1 MAGSAR
7 EFVYGL
13 VAAGILV
20 KAPVGVGAACKA
32 KDGLAQLKIIASP
45 CHSAVRGMGLTTLPP
60 ALPPANTSTSV
71 DVSAREYILHSSR
84 LQLAQ
89 QAP

>member
-1 MAGSAR
+1 MAGPAR

-45 CHSAVRGMGLTTLPP
+45 CRSAVRGMGLITLPR
-60 ALPPANTSTSV
+60 ANTSTSV